1 MIELRDVSKAYR
13 LKGIRKQVLDR
24 VSLRFPADRNV
35 AIMGP
40 NGSGKSTLMR
50 LLAGAEQ
57 PDEGQVIRN
66 VSVSWPLGFSGGFN
80 GSMTGIENIRFI
92 ARVYGADSEAV
103 IDRVTDFAELGP
115 SLRLPVKT
123 YSSGMKARLA
133 FGMSMA
139 IDFQCYLIDEVI
151 AVGDENFRRKSQAM
165 FRGKLSQSRIVM
177 VSHSA
182 AQIREYCQG
191 GFLLSGGSVR
201 YFDEVDDL
209 ITAYGRS
216 MP

>member
-1 MIELRDVSKAYR
+1 
-13 LKGIRKQVLDR
+13 VLDR

-66 VSVSWPLGFSGGFN
+66 ASVSWPLGFSGGFN

-103 IDRVTDFAELGP
+103 IDRVTEFAELGP

-165 FRGKLSQSRIVM
+165 FRGKLSRSRIVM

-201 YFDEVDDL
+201 YFDEVDEL